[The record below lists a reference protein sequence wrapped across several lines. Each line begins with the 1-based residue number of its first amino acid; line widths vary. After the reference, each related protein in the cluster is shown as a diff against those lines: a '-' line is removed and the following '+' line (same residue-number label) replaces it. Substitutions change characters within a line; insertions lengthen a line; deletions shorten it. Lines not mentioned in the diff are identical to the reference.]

1 MSDNE
6 KFLNEYLQDDVNRS
20 EYVDSISSKMVMGQ
34 TIIDYDNPV
43 NEGMLMEDIKV
54 DKVKDKPK
62 NYISKFFSNMSRWG
76 MDYENDVIDKMKSIP
91 ADVKLAS
98 KESQL
103 MNQDLFNNMGSK
115 WQVKSNQEKN
125 FFEKDLPAKREMLR
139 KLALQPE
146 LEDIL
151 DTMSNEAIVYDDEF
165 TYFAEPF
172 VDNKALFG
180 LKDEI
185 KKQIDESVTNSFYRL
200 YRLLD
205 WRNKAWDDFKRYLIE
220 GSLAWEIVYDN
231 INKPKQIIGIVPV
244 DAATLTKVY
253 NNGKVYWVQFK
264 GVLGRERTL
273 LDAQIV
279 YIQYQEN
286 VVCRQSYLERLIRP
300 YNIYRIIEQAQ
311 IIWTIT
317 NSSYK
322 MKFTIPVNGM
332 SKPKAM
338 QTIQSAM
345 NRYREDIKFSTDTGE
360 LQVNGQTT
368 LPFNKEYWF
377 PESEAGTPEID
388 TIGGDGPDLNDNDQ
402 LKFFRNELYKISK
415 IPVSRFDTE
424 DSPSFFGTDITSMA
438 RDEINFSRFVN
449 KLRNTFSRII
459 LKPLQLQI
467 ALDIPDLQ
475 NQRELLDA
483 IQLRFN
489 SDNLFEELFEQEITL
504 KRAEFVQTMKDSLVD
519 MDADG
524 NDVKYFSSQ
533 FLVDK
538 YLKLSKADIN
548 LNNKLKKKEAE
559 ELITSEDSEGD
570 EA

>member
-1 MSDNE
+1 MSENE
-6 KFLNEYLQDDVNRS
+6 KFLNSYIQEDVNRT
-20 EYVDSISSKMVMGQ
+20 EYVDSISSKMVSGQ
-34 TIIDYDNPV
+34 TILNYDDDII
-43 NEGMLMEDIKV
+43 EDDLSRYNMVVEKA
-54 DKVKDKPK
+54 KEQPK

-76 MDYENDVIDKMKSIP
+76 MDYNNDVILKMKSLP
-91 ADVKLAS
+91 ADTKLAS
-98 KESQL
+98 PDKL
-103 MNQDLFNNMGSK
+103 MLNQDLFNSMGSK
-115 WQVKSNQEKN
+115 WVVKSNQEKN

-151 DTMSNEAIVYDDEF
+151 DTMANEAIVYDDDF

-172 VDNKALFG
+172 INNKSLFG
-180 LKDEI
+180 IKEDVVDKI
-185 KKQIDESVTNSFYRL
+185 KKSVENSYYKL

-220 GSLAWEIVYDN
+220 GSLAWEIIYDN
-231 INKPKQIIGIVPV
+231 INKPKNIVGIIPV

-253 NNGKVYWVQFK
+253 DNGKVYWVQFK
-264 GVLGRERTL
+264 GVMGREKKL

-317 NSSYK
+317 NASYK

-345 NRYREDIKFSTDTGE
+345 NRYKEDIKFNMESGE
-360 LQVNGQTT
+360 LKVNGQTT
-368 LPFNKEYWF
+368 MPFNKEYWF
-377 PESEAGTPEID
+377 PDSEAGSPDIE

-415 IPVSRFDTE
+415 IPLSRFDAE

-438 RDEINFSRFVN
+438 RDELNFARFVN
-449 KLRNTFSRII
+449 KLRNTFSKII
-459 LKPLQLQI
+459 IKPLQLQVAI
-467 ALDIPDLQ
+467 DVPELQ
-475 NQRELLDA
+475 HQRELLDA
-483 IQLRFN
+483 IQLRYN
-489 SDNLFEELFEQEITL
+489 SNNLFEELFEQEIVL
-504 KRAEFVQTMKDSLVD
+504 KRAEFIQTMKDSLID

-538 YLKLSKADIN
+538 YMKLSDRDIAQ
-548 LNNKLKKKEAE
+548 NNKLKAKEME
-559 ELITSEDSEGD
+559 ELKAMESNGEE
-570 EA
+570 